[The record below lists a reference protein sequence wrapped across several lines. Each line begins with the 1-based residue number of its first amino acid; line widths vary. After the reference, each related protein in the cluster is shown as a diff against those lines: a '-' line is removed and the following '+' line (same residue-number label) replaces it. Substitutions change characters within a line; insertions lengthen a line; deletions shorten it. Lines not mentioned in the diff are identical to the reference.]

1 MQWNCKRKQ
10 SELSWKLYCRHL
22 HDILSE
28 FCLNGVSMDRRQL
41 FWLLR
46 SLKVVGYKVEI
57 PIPDPWILKWGEV
70 LTNEGCRGN

>member
-10 SELSWKLYCRHL
+10 NELSWKLYCRHL
-22 HDILSE
+22 HDILRE

-57 PIPDPWILKWGEV
+57 PIPDPWILKWREV

>member
-1 MQWNCKRKQ
+1 
-10 SELSWKLYCRHL
+10 
-22 HDILSE
+22 
-28 FCLNGVSMDRRQL
+28 MDRRQL

>member
-10 SELSWKLYCRHL
+10 SELPLKLYCRHL

-46 SLKVVGYKVEI
+46 SLKVVGYKAEI
-57 PIPDPWILKWGEV
+57 PIPDTWILKWGEV